1 MTDWEMDWT
10 PGTPLVGDDMAEEL
24 VPDSVPVLVGMVMVL
39 AVLVLMLSV
48 PVIESV
54 MDDEADSVFVAEAV
68 PVMVDVIELI
78 SSRTTISASAAL
90 TVSMMLKKEFVPPR
104 RAPPA
109 SVTLP
114 PPPHDWDSSPAQA
127 ALQLE
132 RSGLRD
138 RSAASSSFPQKQSPW
153 LLAEST

>member
-1 MTDWEMDWT
+1 MTAWEMDWT

-24 VPDSVPVLVGMVMVL
+24 VPVSVPVLVGTVMEL

-78 SSRTTISASAAL
+78 SSRTTMSASAAL
-90 TVSMMLKKEFVPPR
+90 TVSMMLKKEFVPLR
-104 RAPPA
+104 RAPLA

-114 PPPHDWDSSPAQA
+114 PPPHD
-127 ALQLE
+127 
-132 RSGLRD
+132 
-138 RSAASSSFPQKQSPW
+138 
-153 LLAEST
+153 